1 MERKFIK
8 DFQENTTISGF
19 FIVFAKDLRKT
30 KTDKDYLDL
39 MLMDK
44 TGSINAK
51 IWDNVEDFTAKFEK
65 GEAVAVKAQVTSF
78 NEELQLRIESI
89 RRVNPEQDSAYGFA
103 LADLL
108 PSSNKDPD
116 KMWSEVQQVIQS
128 LQNRFLKTIVQNIYT
143 EHEEKIKT
151 YPASM
156 ILHHAFRHGLLEH
169 THSMLMIAEGVCQNY
184 TELDH
189 DLVITG
195 ILLHD
200 IGKLIELDPGL
211 TTDYT
216 DSGNFVGH
224 VVLGRD
230 ILLQAI
236 TKISDFPE
244 ILKLKLE
251 HIILSHQGKLEWQ
264 SPKEPAFLEALIVYY
279 IDEIDTRFDQMKREI
294 ETDRSA
300 GDWTTKMNYFHRVLY
315 KGEKS

>member
-8 DFQENTTISGF
+8 DFQENTNISGF

-30 KTDKDYLDL
+30 KSDKNYLDL
-39 MLMDK
+39 TLMDK

-89 RRVNPEQDSAYGFA
+89 RRANVEQDSVYGFA

-108 PSSNKDPD
+108 PSSTKDPE
-116 KMWSEVQQVIQS
+116 KMWSEVQQAIQS
-128 LQNRFLKTIVQNIYT
+128 LQNRFLKAVVQNIYT
-143 EHEEKIKT
+143 ENEEKIKT
-151 YPASM
+151 HPASM

-169 THSMLMIAEGVCQNY
+169 THSMLRIAEGVCQNY
-184 TELDH
+184 AELDR

-200 IGKLIELDPGL
+200 IGKLIELEPGL

-236 TKISDFPE
+236 AKISDFPE
-244 ILKLKLE
+244 VLKLKLE

-264 SPKEPAFLEALIVYY
+264 SPKEPAFLEALIVYF

-294 ETDRSA
+294 ESDRST
-300 GDWTTKMNYFHRVLY
+300 GDWTNKMNYFHRVLY
-315 KGEKS
+315 KGE

>member
-19 FIVFAKDLRKT
+19 FIVFAKDIRKT
-30 KTDKDYLDL
+30 KSDKDYLDL
-39 MLMDK
+39 TLMDK

-89 RRVNPEQDSAYGFA
+89 RRVSPEQDSAYGFA

-108 PSSNKDPD
+108 PSSTKDPE
-116 KMWSEVQQVIQS
+116 KMWSEVQQAIQS
-128 LQNRFLKTIVQNIYT
+128 LQNRFLKTVVQNIYT
-143 EHEEKIKT
+143 ENEEKIKT
-151 YPASM
+151 FPASM
-156 ILHHAFRHGLLEH
+156 ILHHAFRHGMLEH
-169 THSMLMIAEGVCQNY
+169 THSMLRIAEGVCQNY
-184 TELDH
+184 AELDH

-200 IGKLIELDPGL
+200 IGKLIELEPGL

-216 DSGNFVGH
+216 DSGNFIGH
-224 VVLGRD
+224 IVLGRD

-236 TKISDFPE
+236 AKISDFPE

-264 SPKEPAFLEALIVYY
+264 SPKEPAFLEALVVYY

-294 ETDRSA
+294 ESDRSE
-300 GDWTTKMNYFHRVLY
+300 GDWTNKMNYFHRVLY
-315 KGEKS
+315 KGE

>member
-8 DFQENTTISGF
+8 DFQENTNISGF
-19 FIVFAKDLRKT
+19 FIVFAKDIRKT
-30 KTDKDYLDL
+30 KSDKDYLDL
-39 MLMDK
+39 TLMDK

-89 RRVNPEQDSAYGFA
+89 RRVSPEQDSAYGFA

-108 PSSNKDPD
+108 PSSTKDPA
-116 KMWSEVQQVIQS
+116 KMWSEVQQAMQS
-128 LQNRFLKTIVQNIYT
+128 LQNNFLKAVVQNIYT
-143 EHEEKIKT
+143 ENEEKIKT
-151 YPASM
+151 FPASM

-169 THSMLMIAEGVCQNY
+169 THSMLRIAEGICQNY
-184 TELDH
+184 TELDR

-200 IGKLIELDPGL
+200 IGKLIELEPGL
-211 TTDYT
+211 TTSYT
-216 DSGNFVGH
+216 NSGNFIGH
-224 VVLGRD
+224 IVLGRD

-236 TKISDFPE
+236 AKIGDFPE

-251 HIILSHQGKLEWQ
+251 HIILAHQGKLEWQ

-294 ETDRSA
+294 ESDRSE
-300 GDWTTKMNYFHRVLY
+300 GDWTNKMNYFHRVLY
-315 KGEKS
+315 KGE